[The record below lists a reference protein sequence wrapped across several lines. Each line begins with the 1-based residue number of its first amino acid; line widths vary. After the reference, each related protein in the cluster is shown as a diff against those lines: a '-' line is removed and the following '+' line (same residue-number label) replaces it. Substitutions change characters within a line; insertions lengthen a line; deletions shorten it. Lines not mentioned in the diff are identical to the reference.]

1 MLLRLIP
8 DPPHPAILFTLAFTN
23 LPESVPFPANWAQ
36 QLQYVLHDELE
47 MPTCVHALDKAAW
60 AVCLLHEVNFC
71 VFSRTIQCIFVDGT
85 RLDLPLE
92 DQGCLDALQTVIM
105 DVQESTIVGEI
116 EQRRARALSAPAA
129 VRPTVPNKLMRHKK
143 TRSFFASFFA

>member
-8 DPPHPAILFTLAFTN
+8 EQPHPAILFTLSFSN
-23 LPESVPFPANWAQ
+23 LPESVPFPANWAL
-36 QLQYVLHDELE
+36 QLQHVLHDELE

-71 VFSRTIQCIFVDGT
+71 VFSRTIQCYFVDGT
-85 RLDLPLE
+85 RLELPLE
-92 DQGCLDALQTVIM
+92 DENCLAALQNVM
-105 DVQESTIVGEI
+105 YDVQESAVVGEI
-116 EQRRARALSAPAA
+116 EQRRARALSAPSTI
-129 VRPTVPNKLMRHKK
+129 RPTVPVKVTRHKK